1 MQPRTSFVQPAL
13 ASRVQH
19 DDKVSKMGDD
29 SKPSDGIEVKT
40 KSKTIAIVVAAA
52 LVLTL
57 ITALTVAL
65 IKLLTQKRK
74 ANSVYHGYPDYYGH
88 T

>member
-1 MQPRTSFVQPAL
+1 LP
-13 ASRVQH
+13 SRVRH
-19 DDKVSKMGDD
+19 DGKISNMGVE
-29 SKPSDGIEVKT
+29 SKPSDGIEVKTKVQT

-57 ITALTVAL
+57 ITALTIAL
-65 IKLLTQKRK
+65 IKLLAQKRK
-74 ANSVYHGYPDYYGH
+74 ANSVYYGYPDYYGH